1 MSNNQP
7 LSYLDLFS
15 QSKGREL
22 VPFNAP
28 NLPMST
34 EPQTAPIKVK
44 QYQLPSPF
52 REVFGDTNFRNVSPR
67 EMTEGSIYLYALG
80 VLTWDEYSMLA
91 FQPELQP
98 DYDQTIGALTGQKAE
113 PDEPRDF
120 IAHWEEKM
128 TFAQRHNP
136 ADSKII
142 RRTRHILSVLK
153 KLAPP
158 AYLAA

>member
-7 LSYLDLFS
+7 VSYLDFFS
-15 QSKGREL
+15 QPKSREI
-22 VPFNAP
+22 VPFNKPMLPISTGSQAAP
-28 NLPMST
+28 
-34 EPQTAPIKVK
+34 KK
-44 QYQLPSPF
+44 GKKYQLPSPF

-67 EMTEGSIYLYALG
+67 QMIEGSLSLYALG
-80 VLTWDEYSMLA
+80 VLTWEEYSMLA

-98 DYDQTIGALTGQKAE
+98 DYNQTIGALTGQKAE

-120 IAHWEEKM
+120 IAHWEERM
-128 TFAQRHNP
+128 NFEQRYNP
-136 ADSKII
+136 ADSKVL

>member
-15 QSKGREL
+15 EAHGREL
-22 VPFNAP
+22 VPFDQP
-28 NLPMST
+28 EPPMSL
-34 EPQTAPIKVK
+34 EPTVSGKIKP
-44 QYQLPSPF
+44 YQLPSPF
-52 REVFGDTNFRNVSPR
+52 REIFGDIDVRNLSPR
-67 EMTEGSIYLYALG
+67 EMTEGSLYLYALG
-80 VLTWDEYSMLA
+80 VLTWEEYSMLA

-98 DYDQTIGALTGQKAE
+98 DYDLTVGALTGQKAE

-120 IAHWEEKM
+120 IVQWEERM

-142 RRTRHILSVLK
+142 RRTKHILAVLR

-158 AYLAA
+158 RYMAA

>member
-15 QSKGREL
+15 YSKGREL
-22 VPFNAP
+22 VPLNGRIPQLSA
-28 NLPMST
+28 
-34 EPQTAPIKVK
+34 EPQVAPIKVK
-44 QYQLPSPF
+44 PYQLPSPF

-67 EMTEGSIYLYALG
+67 QMIEGSLSLYALG
-80 VLTWDEYSMLA
+80 VLTWDEYSLLA

-98 DYDQTIGALTGQKAE
+98 DYDQTIGALTGQKAK
-113 PDEPRDF
+113 PDQPRDF
-120 IAHWEEKM
+120 IAQWEERM
-128 TFAQRHNP
+128 IFEQRHNP
-136 ADSKII
+136 ADSLVI
-142 RRTRHILSVLK
+142 RQTRHILSVLK

>member
-7 LSYLDLFS
+7 LNYLDLFS
-15 QSKGREL
+15 EAHGREL
-22 VPFNAP
+22 VPFDP
-28 NLPMST
+28 PEPPMSL
-34 EPQTAPIKVK
+34 EPQAPQKAK
-44 QYQLPSPF
+44 PYQLPSPF
-52 REVFGDTNFRNVSPR
+52 REIFGDIDVRNLSPR
-67 EMTEGSIYLYALG
+67 EMTEGSLYLYALG
-80 VLTWDEYSMLA
+80 VLTWEEYSMLA

-98 DYDQTIGALTGQKAE
+98 DYDLTVGALTGQKAE

-120 IAHWEEKM
+120 IVQWEERM

-142 RRTRHILSVLK
+142 RRTKHILAVLR

-158 AYLAA
+158 RYMAA